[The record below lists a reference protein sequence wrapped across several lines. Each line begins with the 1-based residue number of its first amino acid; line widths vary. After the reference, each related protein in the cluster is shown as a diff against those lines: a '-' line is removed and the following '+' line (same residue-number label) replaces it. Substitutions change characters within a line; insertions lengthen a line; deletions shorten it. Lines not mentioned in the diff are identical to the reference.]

1 MNDRMSD
8 RKQREKRLQTPEA
21 GPPALADLDMSLS
34 LGDKQYAAEL
44 KDLQLRFARIQQ
56 AYLYHGHKGLVA
68 FEGWDAAGKG
78 GAIRR
83 IAAVMDPRGFKVW
96 PIAAPEPQDQKRHY
110 MARFWDRAP
119 ARGEICIFDRS
130 WYGRVLVERV
140 EGFASAAE
148 WRRAYD
154 EINAF
159 EQLMVD
165 DGARIA
171 KVFLY
176 ITPDEQL
183 RRFRDRLEYPLKRW
197 KLSYED
203 FRNREKWSDY
213 ETAVNDMLAKTNTR
227 TAPWKL
233 IPANCKRHARIA
245 AMTEIAD
252 RLEAGVDL
260 APRPVDPEIR
270 RRFRK
275 MESRD

>member
-1 MNDRMSD
+1 MSD
-8 RKQREKRLQTPEA
+8 RTHSMRRHGSATGAQ
-21 GPPALADLDMSLS
+21 ALADLDMTLS
-34 LGDKQYAAEL
+34 LGDKQYAAQL
-44 KDLQLRFARIQQ
+44 KELQLRFERIQQ

-83 IAAVMDPRGFKVW
+83 ISAVMDPRGFKVW

-154 EINAF
+154 EINDF
-159 EQLMVD
+159 EQLMAD

-183 RRFRDRLEYPLKRW
+183 RRFRDRLENPLKRW

-203 FRNREKWSDY
+203 FRNREKWGEY
-213 ETAVNDMLAKTNTR
+213 ETAVNDMLAR
-227 TAPWKL
+227 TDTDAAPWKVV
-233 IPANCKRHARIA
+233 PANCKRYARIA

-260 APRPVDPEIR
+260 APRPLDPEIR
-270 RRFRK
+270 RRFRS
-275 MESRD
+275 MEKSQD

>member
-1 MNDRMSD
+1 MSVRNPHGRRHD
-8 RKQREKRLQTPEA
+8 SGAGAQT
-21 GPPALADLDMSLS
+21 LADLDMTVT
-34 LGDKQYAAEL
+34 LGDKQYAAQL
-44 KDLQLRFARIQQ
+44 KELQLRFERIQQ

-83 IAAVMDPRGFKVW
+83 ISAVMDPRGFKVW

-130 WYGRVLVERV
+130 WYGRVLVQRV

-148 WRRAYD
+148 WRRAYA

-183 RRFRDRLEYPLKRW
+183 QRFRDRLENPLKRW

-203 FRNREKWSDY
+203 FRNREKWGEY
-213 ETAVNDMLAKTNTR
+213 ESAVNDMLAHTDTGA
-227 TAPWKL
+227 APWKV
-233 IPANCKRHARIA
+233 IPANCKRYARIA

-260 APRPVDPEIR
+260 APRPLDPEIR
-270 RRFRK
+270 RRFRS
-275 MESRD
+275 MEKSQD